1 MQNGILDYGDMQK
14 IITVILLLCSCVA
27 NGQSTD
33 KANIRTAFDMRNGM
47 ELDSVASKV
56 ASARVVY
63 VGETHDSYADHLTQ
77 LEIIR
82 RLHRINPNIAIGME
96 QFQQPFQK
104 VLDGFVNGELS
115 EQDLVRDSE
124 WMDRWRYDFRLYR
137 PILSYARDHHIPVI
151 ALNVAQEIV
160 AKVSEKGIDGLSR
173 EDKKKIPNDIDDSD
187 QEYRDRLKEIYEQ
200 HPHKGKKGFDG
211 FLQVQLLWD
220 ESMAAKA
227 AEYMQANP
235 ERQFVVLAGTWH
247 LLYGSGI
254 PQRVSRRVKA
264 DRAIILPAGDFPLK
278 QNIADFLVQ
287 GGEEQLPERG
297 LLGIFM
303 EDSAEGVTVKDLSPE
318 GAAAKAG
325 VEKND
330 LIRRFNGKPI
340 KDVVDL
346 KLLLMDESPNDNV
359 KLEILRRNL
368 IKKDEEIDLSFQLGK

>member
-1 MQNGILDYGDMQK
+1 MGHRDMQK
-14 IITVILLLCSCVA
+14 IITAVLLLCSCVA
-27 NGQSTD
+27 YGQSTD
-33 KANIRTAFDMRNGM
+33 KANVRTAIDMRNGM

-56 ASARVVY
+56 ASASVVY

-82 RLHRINPNIAIGME
+82 RLHLINPNIAIGME

-104 VLDGFVNGELS
+104 VLDGFINGELS
-115 EQDLVRDSE
+115 EHDLVRNSE

-137 PILSYARDHHIPVI
+137 PILSYARDNHIPVI

-160 AKVSEKGIDGLSR
+160 AKVSEKGIDGLSK
-173 EDKKKIPNDIDDSD
+173 EDKKKIPKEIDDSD

-200 HPHKGKKGFDG
+200 HPHKGKHGFDG

-227 AEYMQANP
+227 AEYMRANP
-235 ERQFVVLAGTWH
+235 ERQLVVLAGTGH
-247 LLYGSGI
+247 LLYGAGI

-264 DRAIILPAGDFPLK
+264 ERAIILPAGDFPLD

-303 EDSAEGVTVKDLSPE
+303 EDSAEGVVVKDLSPE

-325 VEKND
+325 VEQND
-330 LIRRFNGKPI
+330 LIRSFNGKPI
-340 KDVVDL
+340 KDVVDI
-346 KLLLMDESPNDNV
+346 KLLLLDKSPGEMVDLTV
-359 KLEILRRNL
+359 LRRNL
-368 IKKDEEIDLSFQLGK
+368 IQKDEELELRFRLLK